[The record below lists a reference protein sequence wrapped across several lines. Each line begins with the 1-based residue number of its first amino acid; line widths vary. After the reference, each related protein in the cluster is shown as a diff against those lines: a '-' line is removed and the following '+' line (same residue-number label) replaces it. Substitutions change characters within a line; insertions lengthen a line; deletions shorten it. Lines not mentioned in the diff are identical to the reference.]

1 LDRIAAAGGDDAK
14 EHDMRR
20 SRTRNGVSLSDREE
34 GDPRP
39 AEGNIPTDLLRTF
52 VAICELGSFTKAAQ
66 LFGLTQPAV
75 SAHMRRLETIIG
87 SDLIEKNT
95 SGVKLTVC
103 GSEVLRQARRILAI
117 NDQIVSSGGQQPSL
131 PVVRLGIPNLFAQT
145 KLKRIV
151 NECRDKIGK
160 SRLQIRCENSGSLLT
175 SIRNGYLDLAFVLG
189 DDTQLKDARSSW
201 SEPLVWARAPE
212 FVWQSSEPVPLIS
225 SPNLLAPDRT
235 AMDVLE
241 RAGRRYD
248 IVFTAFDMAA
258 RRAAAASALGYLVL
272 MRSMVPP
279 PLVEETPGVLP
290 ELPGMKMGIIA
301 REDLDTK
308 ALAPLITAFEAVLT
322 SRS

>member
-1 LDRIAAAGGDDAK
+1 
-14 EHDMRR
+14 
-20 SRTRNGVSLSDREE
+20 
-34 GDPRP
+34 
-39 AEGNIPTDLLRTF
+39 

-117 NDQIVSSGGQQPSL
+117 NDQIVASGGQQPSL

-189 DDTQLKDARSSW
+189 DDAQLKDARSSW

-290 ELPGMKMGIIA
+290 ELPSMKMGIIA

-308 ALAPLITAFEAVLT
+308 ALAPLIAAFEAVLT